1 MNKHELLGLIL
12 SGARLGGSVTK
23 DRGRDETR
31 LPPPV
36 QTQICMCPIF
46 KMINPAIICYRKY
59 ILSSSLEEGFPHSSV
74 GKEFPCNAGDLGLI
88 PGLGRSPGERKG
100 CPLQYSGLENSMD
113 CIGQGVTKSR
123 TRLSNFHFSLEE
135 YGFIMTWRVELEFSL
150 RNSSI

>member
-74 GKEFPCNAGDLGLI
+74 GKESACNVGDPTGLI
-88 PGLGRSPGERKG
+88 PRLGRSAGEG
-100 CPLQYSGLENSMD
+100 IGYPLHDSWASVMAWLVKNLSAVRESWVWSLSWKDPLEK
-113 CIGQGVTKSR
+113 QKAT
-123 TRLSNFHFSLEE
+123 H
-135 YGFIMTWRVELEFSL
+135 
-150 RNSSI
+150 SSILAWRIPWTI